1 MGIKVREKEYLGVV
15 NNIKKGYNSD
25 LSSDCGNS
33 FINHPEGFFNNNLQI
48 LIRNSTIYFLIYK
61 RKYYTMKLS
70 KEQVLGIVRH
80 GLTFLGGILLIKG
93 HVSEG
98 QWYEISG
105 AAMSFLSVVWSVVDK
120 KTV

>member
-1 MGIKVREKEYLGVV
+1 
-15 NNIKKGYNSD
+15 
-25 LSSDCGNS
+25 
-33 FINHPEGFFNNNLQI
+33 
-48 LIRNSTIYFLIYK
+48 
-61 RKYYTMKLS
+61 MKLS

-80 GLTFLGGILLIKG
+80 GLSFLGGILLIKG
-93 HVSEG
+93 QVSEG

>member
-1 MGIKVREKEYLGVV
+1 
-15 NNIKKGYNSD
+15 
-25 LSSDCGNS
+25 
-33 FINHPEGFFNNNLQI
+33 
-48 LIRNSTIYFLIYK
+48 
-61 RKYYTMKLS
+61 MKLS

>member
-1 MGIKVREKEYLGVV
+1 
-15 NNIKKGYNSD
+15 
-25 LSSDCGNS
+25 
-33 FINHPEGFFNNNLQI
+33 
-48 LIRNSTIYFLIYK
+48 
-61 RKYYTMKLS
+61 MKLS

-105 AAMSFLSVVWSVVDK
+105 AAMSVLSVVWSVVDK
-120 KTV
+120 KQTV